1 MHTCLL
7 RATYLTGVHLMG
19 VCLVNVHLIGV
30 HLMGVHLIGVYLM
43 GAHLIDVYF
52 MDVYMFPNPKR
63 PWRTSRSPTLQT
75 VVDLSRSEFVKDEFL
90 R

>member
-1 MHTCLL
+1 MH
-7 RATYLTGVHLMG
+7 LTGVY
-19 VCLVNVHLIGV
+19 
-30 HLMGVHLIGVYLM
+30 LMGVHLIGVYLM
-43 GAHLIDVYF
+43 GVHLIDVYF

-75 VVDLSRSEFVKDEFL
+75 VVDLSRSDFVKDEFW